1 MNMQR
6 PSDVALKYLGQT
18 EKPGN
23 SGFNDEAFERKMKE
37 VGFVKGHAWCSYF
50 AELVFKESYPEKFDE
65 FDKLFSGSAVQT
77 FKNFRDAAY
86 PIGNV
91 PQIDSLVI
99 WQTQKDGKPQ
109 WSGHAGIVVLIKNTW
124 EFESV
129 EGNTNSIGGRE
140 GFEVARKERKVLA
153 EVKNGLKVLAFI
165 QINGPITVVI

>member
-1 MNMQR
+1 MR
-6 PSDVALKYLGQT
+6 PSENALTYVGQT
-18 EKPGN
+18 EIRGN
-23 SGFNDEAFERKMKE
+23 AGFTDPMFEAEMRE
-37 VGFVKGHAWCSYF
+37 EGWQKGWAWCS
-50 AELVFKESYPEKFDE
+50 VFTKVVYKNCYPEKAKE
-65 FDKLFSGSAVQT
+65 FDRLFSPSTVQT

-109 WSGHAGIVVLIKNTW
+109 WSGHAGIVVSIKNTW

-140 GFEVARKERKVLA
+140 GFKVARKERKVLA
-153 EVKNGLKVLAFI
+153 EVKNGLKVLGFV
-165 QINGPITVVI
+165 QINAPITLVI